1 MLLEFLLKK
10 QKQNKTK
17 KKTSRHRFEINAD
30 IEWVAGG
37 TPRETPFSS
46 SSLSKDNSPILSGGY
61 FLHRTKEEVEQMAF
75 KVALMFKSQ

>member
-10 QKQNKTK
+10 NKKQ
-17 KKTSRHRFEINAD
+17 KTSRYRFEINAD

-75 KVALMFKSQ
+75 KAALMFKSQ